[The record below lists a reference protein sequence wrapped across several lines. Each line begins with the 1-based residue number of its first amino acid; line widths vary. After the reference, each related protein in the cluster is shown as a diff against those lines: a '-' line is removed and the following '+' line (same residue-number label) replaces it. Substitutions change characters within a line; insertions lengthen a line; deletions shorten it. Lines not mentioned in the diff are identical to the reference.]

1 MNFQIVFGIILS
13 MKMQEKSTSQYPINE
28 IESML
33 LENANLQ
40 NKVSELKE
48 QLEWFQNQL
57 FGKKS
62 EKIVIDLKNQY
73 YQLTFD
79 GFEVDN
85 SKNQEGTTIPTHKR
99 KKPNRNGRDKITLPP
114 NIPVEKI
121 ILDIPED
128 QKICKETGHHLVK
141 IGEEITHKL
150 ANKPGSYYIKE
161 YIRPKYALPNEGILT
176 EELPDSIIPRCRAD
190 ESFLAE
196 ILTRKF
202 ADHLPLYRISEI
214 LTRQGIGISRKLL
227 SQWVVRLG
235 LALKPLKDEMLK
247 QILKSK
253 NIFVDETTVRF
264 LEKKSKQGYLW
275 TICGGMT
282 SDPPYRI
289 YNFTENRKHEHIL
302 NALKN
307 YKGVVHSDKY
317 GAYLK
322 LAQNKEIIWSPCWAH
337 IRRKFFEAQS
347 GDASFREAV
356 LEEIQKLF
364 KLEEKAWLLSVEERL
379 EIRKKE
385 EEPIIDE
392 LTLKIKDKLINGKI
406 LPKSKFKE
414 ALGYFCSLI
423 PYIKNYINYP
433 YARLDNNVAERAIRP
448 IAIGRK
454 NWLFFGS
461 IDGGEAGA
469 VILSLVQTCRGL
481 GINPRKYLEDILR
494 RIMGHNSQKLYELL
508 PDQWLINRNK

>member
-1 MNFQIVFGIILS
+1 
-13 MKMQEKSTSQYPINE
+13 MKMQQSHSNQNLEKQVLILTT
-28 IESML
+28 
-33 LENANLQ
+33 ENTLYKTELASLQ
-40 NKVSELKE
+40 NKVTELQE

-57 FGKKS
+57 FGRKS
-62 EKIVIDLKNQY
+62 EKIIIDPKNQY
-73 YQLTFD
+73 YQLAFD
-79 GFEVDN
+79 GFEVDTLEV
-85 SKNQEGTTIPTHKR
+85 QEGTTIPSHKR
-99 KKPNRNGRDKITLPP
+99 IKPNRNGKDKITLPP
-114 NIPVEKI
+114 NIPVETI

-128 QKICKETGHHLVK
+128 QKFCKETGEPLVK

-150 ANKPGSYYIKE
+150 AHKPGSHFIKE
-161 YIRPKYALPNEGILT
+161 FIRPKYALPDEGILT
-176 EELPDSIIPRCRAD
+176 AELPDSIIPRCRAD

-202 ADHLPLYRISEI
+202 ADHTPLYRISEI
-214 LTRQGIGISRKLL
+214 LTRQGIGVSRKLL

-235 LALKPLKDEMLK
+235 LALKPLRDEMLK
-247 QILKSK
+247 QILESK

-264 LEKKSKQGYLW
+264 IEKKSKQGYLW
-275 TICGGMT
+275 TICGGMA

-302 NALKN
+302 HVLKN

-322 LAQNKEIIWSPCWAH
+322 LAQNKEIIWSPCWSH
-337 IRRKFFEAQS
+337 VRRKFFEAKS
-347 GDASFREAV
+347 GDTSFREWV

-364 KLEEKAWLLSVEERL
+364 KLEEKAWLLSAEERL

-392 LTLKIKDKLINGKI
+392 LIEKIRDKLTNGKI
-406 LPKSKFKE
+406 LLKSKFKE
-414 ALGYFCSLI
+414 SLGYFCSLI
-423 PYIKNYINYP
+423 PYLKNYIKHP

-461 IDGGEAGA
+461 VNGGEAGA
-469 VILSLVQTCRGL
+469 VVLSLVQTCRGL
-481 GINPRKYLEDILR
+481 RINPREYLEDILR

-508 PDQWLINRNK
+508 PDQWLLNKS

>member
-1 MNFQIVFGIILS
+1 
-13 MKMQEKSTSQYPINE
+13 MKTCEKSASQHPVNE
-28 IESML
+28 IESII
-33 LENANLQ
+33 LENTVLQSTNTVLQ
-40 NKVSELKE
+40 NKVSELQE
-48 QLEWFQNQL
+48 RLNWFQNQL

-62 EKIVIDLKNQY
+62 EKIIIDPENQY
-73 YQLTFD
+73 YQLSFN
-79 GFEVDN
+79 GFKVDALET
-85 SKNQEGTTIPTHKR
+85 QEGTAIPAHKR
-99 KKPNRNGRDKITLPP
+99 KKPNRDGKDKIILPP
-114 NIPVEKI
+114 DIPVETT

-128 QKICKETGHHLVK
+128 QKFCKKTGGPLVK

-150 ANKPGSYYIKE
+150 AHKPGSYFIKE
-161 YIRPKYALPNEGILT
+161 FIRPKYALPDEGILT
-176 EELPDSIIPRCRAD
+176 AELPDSIISRCRAD

-227 SQWVVRLG
+227 SQWVVRIG
-235 LALKPLKDEMLK
+235 LALKPLRNEMLK
-247 QILKSK
+247 QILESK

-264 LEKKSKQGYLW
+264 IEKKSKQGYLW
-275 TICGGMT
+275 TICGGNA

-302 NALKN
+302 QVLKS

-322 LAQNKEIIWSPCWAH
+322 LAQKNDIIWAPCWAH
-337 IRRKFFEAQS
+337 IRRKFFEAKI
-347 GDASFREAV
+347 GDVSFKEWV
-356 LEEIQKLF
+356 LEKIQKLF
-364 KLEEKAWLLSVEERL
+364 KLEEEAWLLSVEERL
-379 EIRKKE
+379 EIRKKD

-392 LTLKIKDKLINGKI
+392 LILKIKDKLTNGKI

-414 ALGYFCSLI
+414 ALGYFYSLI
-423 PYIKNYINYP
+423 PYLKNYIKHP
-433 YARLDNNVAERAIRP
+433 YARLDNNVAERSIRP

-461 IDGGEAGA
+461 VDGGEAGA
-469 VILSLVQTCRGL
+469 VILSLLQTCRGL
-481 GINPRKYLEDILR
+481 GINPREYLEDVLR
-494 RIMGHNSQKLYELL
+494 RIMGHNAQKLYELL
-508 PDQWLINRNK
+508 PDQWLLNKS